1 MQVAQNAAVEN
12 LNKTV
17 ATAGEPEPP
26 WFISNGAAMRLLG
39 VRTSTYWRLVREKR
53 IIVIGKSR
61 ASKAYFP
68 SIKAYASELLAEAQ
82 AEKAA

>member
-1 MQVAQNAAVEN
+1 MQVAQNAVVEN

-17 ATAGEPEPP
+17 TTVGDPEPP

-39 VRTSTYWRLVREKR
+39 VRTSTYWRIAREKK
-53 IIVIGKSR
+53 IIVIGKGR

-68 SIKAYASELLAEAQ
+68 SIKAYASELLAEA
-82 AEKAA
+82 EKAA